1 MSSVPSCSAP
11 LAHHPVLLTETIDAL
26 NIQPDG
32 QYVDGTFGRGGHS
45 RAILAQLNQRGR
57 LLVLDQDPE
66 AIATAHALAATEPR
80 LIVRHSAFA
89 DLSRHLNELNW
100 QGQVNGILLDLGVS
114 SPQLDDAERGFSF
127 LRDGPLDMRMNPDA
141 GYSVAEWLKTVRV
154 AELADVLKSYGEERH
169 AKRIARAIIEAQTK
183 SPFTRTH
190 ALAEVIAAAHPAWEP
205 DRHPATQSFQALRI
219 FINRELEQLQA
230 VLPQLL
236 PAIAPQGRL
245 AIISFHSL
253 EDRLVKRFIRDAAK
267 GDNYPPNVPV
277 TIDMLRPS
285 LRSIGKAIHAST
297 AELAV
302 NPRARSAV
310 LRVAERLAD

>member
-1 MSSVPSCSAP
+1 MSSVPSSASP
-11 LAHHPVLLTETIDAL
+11 LVHQPVLLTETIDAL

-32 QYVDGTFGRGGHS
+32 RYVDGTFGRGGHS
-45 RAILAQLNQRGR
+45 RAILARLNEHGR

-66 AIATAHALAATEPR
+66 AIATAQALAATEPR
-80 LIVRHSAFA
+80 LTVRHSPFA
-89 DLSRHLNELNW
+89 DLNRYLEALNW
-100 QGQVNGILLDLGVS
+100 QGQVDGILLDLGVS

-127 LRDGPLDMRMNPDA
+127 LRDGPLDMRMNPHA
-141 GYSVAEWLKTVRV
+141 GYSVAEWLKTVKV
-154 AELADVLKSYGEERH
+154 GELADVLKSYGEERH
-169 AKRIARAIIEAQTK
+169 AKRIARAIVEAQAKT
-183 SPFTRTH
+183 PFTRTRQ
-190 ALAEVIAAAHPAWEP
+190 LAEVIAEAHPAWEP

-219 FINRELEQLQA
+219 FINRELEQLKT

-236 PAIAPQGRL
+236 PALAVQGRL

-277 TIDMLRPS
+277 TVDMLHPS
-285 LRSIGKAIHAST
+285 LRSIGKAIHAGE